1 MLRWQFEGFRT
12 VFAVRSSAFYALVGP
27 PAIEGG
33 ECSDRILHA
42 LEKVHDEAAAKM
54 GSAGDLYTGTIGP
67 GMALFVP
74 PGWLVSEKTGMA
86 AAYGVKKVILPTTPQ
101 EIGIIKEWDKVAQ
114 SMGVVDSI
122 LNLGRKLGHI
132 VEGGGSGTG

>member
-1 MLRWQFEGFRT
+1 M
-12 VFAVRSSAFYALVGP
+12 AVRGFPDGVCGAAQRLLRLGRP
-27 PAIEGG
+27 PAMEGG
-33 ECSDRILHA
+33 ECSDRILNA
-42 LEKVHDEAAAKM
+42 LENKVHDEAAADM

-86 AAYGVKKVILPTTPQ
+86 AAYGVKKVILPTTAQ
-101 EIGIIKEWDKVAQ
+101 DIGISKEWDKVAQ
-114 SMGVVDSI
+114 SKGVVDSI